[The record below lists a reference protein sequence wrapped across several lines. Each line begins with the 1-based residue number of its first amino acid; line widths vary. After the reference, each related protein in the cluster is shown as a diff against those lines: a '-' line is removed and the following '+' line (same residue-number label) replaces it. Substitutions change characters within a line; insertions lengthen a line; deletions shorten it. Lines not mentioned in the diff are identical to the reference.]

1 VPTSWLCPTPL
12 DRARVLETNER
23 IRRPRVF
30 GFTLLAVA
38 CAAASP
44 WLGWVPAGATL
55 ATIVVGALANRR
67 VPQSRRPE
75 LVVLGLI
82 SVDAGLLA
90 LAAAASGG
98 ATSPMLALNAVVV
111 TTAAAY
117 FRGRGVAVV
126 CGMVIGAILAA
137 SLTPHPGRLLE
148 HPALPILT
156 IALVGALAVYQRVGV
171 LAEIDHRR
179 RSVVDPLTGA
189 LNRHALASRFAEL
202 RAQAA
207 STGQPICAIACDLD
221 RFKRVNDLYGHARGD
236 RVLKDAVRAMRSAL
250 RGFDSL
256 YRLGG
261 EEFLI
266 VLPRTTI
273 EQGGEVA
280 ERVRAAVELAR
291 PGGLD
296 VTVSLGV
303 AACTGSD
310 VDYGMVVARADRALY
325 AAKRRG
331 RNRVVTSGV
340 PYAAAS

>member
-1 VPTSWLCPTPL
+1 MPTSWLCPTPL

-23 IRRPRVF
+23 IRRPRVL
-30 GFTLLAVA
+30 GLMLLVVA
-38 CAAASP
+38 SAAASP
-44 WLGWVPAGATL
+44 WLGWVPVGATL
-55 ATIVVGALANRR
+55 ATLVVGALANRR
-67 VPQSRRPE
+67 VPRSRRPE
-75 LVVLGLI
+75 LLVLGLI
-82 SVDAGLLA
+82 TIDAALLGV
-90 LAAAASGG
+90 AAAASGG
-98 ATSPMLALNAVVV
+98 PTSPMLTLNAVVV
-111 TTAAAY
+111 TAAAAY
-117 FRGRGVAVV
+117 FRARGVAVV
-126 CGMVIGAILAA
+126 CGVAITAILAA
-137 SLTPHPGRLLE
+137 SLVPHPGRLLE

-156 IALVGALAVYQRVGV
+156 IAMVGALAVHQRVGV
-171 LAEIDHRR
+171 LAELDHRR

-202 RAQAA
+202 CAQAA

-236 RVLKDAVRAMRSAL
+236 RVLKEAVRAMRSAL

-273 EQGGEVA
+273 EQGSEVA
-280 ERVRAAVELAR
+280 ERVRAAIELAR

-310 VDYGMVVARADRALY
+310 VDYGKVVTHADRALY

-331 RNRVVTSGV
+331 RNRVVASDVT
-340 PYAAAS
+340 YAAAS